1 MIKKRFLQ
9 WKEVLIAIKGLPEKK
24 RYCQKICREVKLA
37 KSHVR
42 NIIPWLE
49 YQGLIR
55 ISGAGK
61 IKYIK
66 LTRKGELVILDI
78 LKLKKDM
85 KNGEL

>member
-9 WKEVLIAIKGLPEKK
+9 WKEVLVAIKELPEKK
-24 RYCQKICREVKLA
+24 RYCQRICREVKLA

-55 ISGAGK
+55 IKSEKK
-61 IKYIK
+61 IKYIR
-66 LTRKGELVILDI
+66 LTRKGELVIIDI

-85 KNGEL
+85 KNGEF